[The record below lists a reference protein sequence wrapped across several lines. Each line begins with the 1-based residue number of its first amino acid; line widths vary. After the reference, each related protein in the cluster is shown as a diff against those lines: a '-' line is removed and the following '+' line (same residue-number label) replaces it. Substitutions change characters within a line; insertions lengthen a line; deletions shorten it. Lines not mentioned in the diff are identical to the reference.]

1 MVKPIRREHATTRR
15 PRFSMRQL
23 TLVFGLVTSGVLGI
37 GLVLKTLQGSTLRP
51 GAVALLGLVLVA
63 TALVVI
69 RGRKRNRTVPPGAG
83 TTGSQAP
90 QAASEPGLRSE
101 EGVPD
106 EAVYLADDAELGP
119 DEFEQVVA
127 LLCERDGCREIRVV
141 GGANDLGA
149 DVIAVTPDGLR
160 LVIQCKQYGEDHKV
174 GSQDLQRFG
183 GTCFAIHGADIAAV
197 VTTSTFTE
205 PAVEYAE
212 QSGIRCLDHDMLWAW
227 EAGTGPAPWQSGR
240 RSM

>member
-1 MVKPIRREHATTRR
+1 MAKPIRREHATTRR

-23 TLVFGLVTSGVLGI
+23 TIVFGLVASGVLGI
-37 GLVLKTLQGSTLRP
+37 GLALKSMQGSTLRP

-63 TALVVI
+63 TALAVI
-69 RGRKRNRTVPPGAG
+69 RGRNRGGPRGPGTSGAE
-83 TTGSQAP
+83 AP
-90 QAASEPGLRSE
+90 QAAPEPGLRSE
-101 EGVPD
+101 EGGP

-119 DEFEQVVA
+119 DEFERAMA

-149 DVIAVTPDGLR
+149 DVLAVTPEGLR
-160 LVIQCKQYGEDHKV
+160 LVIQCKQYCEDNKV
-174 GSQDLQRFG
+174 GSEDLQRFG
-183 GTCFAIHGADIAAV
+183 GTCFTIHGADIAAV

-212 QSGIRCLDHDMLWAW
+212 QSGIRCFDHDMLFAW
-227 EAGTGPAPWQSGR
+227 EAGTGPAPWQTAG
-240 RSM
+240 

>member
-1 MVKPIRREHATTRR
+1 M
-15 PRFSMRQL
+15 
-23 TLVFGLVTSGVLGI
+23 
-37 GLVLKTLQGSTLRP
+37 
-51 GAVALLGLVLVA
+51 
-63 TALVVI
+63 
-69 RGRKRNRTVPPGAG
+69 
-83 TTGSQAP
+83 
-90 QAASEPGLRSE
+90 
-101 EGVPD
+101 
-106 EAVYLADDAELGP
+106 ADDAELGP
-119 DEFEQVVA
+119 GGFERAMA

-149 DVIAVTPDGLR
+149 DVLAVTPEGLR

-212 QSGIRCLDHDMLWAW
+212 QSGIRCLDHDMLCAW
-227 EAGTGPAPWQSGR
+227 EAGTGPAPWQAGG
-240 RSM
+240 

>member
-1 MVKPIRREHATTRR
+1 
-15 PRFSMRQL
+15 MRQL
-23 TLVFGLVTSGVLGI
+23 TIVFGLVASGVLGI

-63 TALVVI
+63 TALAVI
-69 RGRKRNRTVPPGAG
+69 RGRKRHRTVPRGAG
-83 TTGSQAP
+83 ATGARTLP
-90 QAASEPGLRSE
+90 AAREPGLRGE

-106 EAVYLADDAELGP
+106 EAAYVADDAELGP
-119 DEFEQVVA
+119 DDFERAMA

-149 DVIAVTPDGLR
+149 DVLAVTPEGLR

-212 QSGIRCLDHDMLWAW
+212 RSGIRCLDHDMLWAW
-227 EAGTGPAPWQSGR
+227 EAGTGPAPWQAGG
-240 RSM
+240 